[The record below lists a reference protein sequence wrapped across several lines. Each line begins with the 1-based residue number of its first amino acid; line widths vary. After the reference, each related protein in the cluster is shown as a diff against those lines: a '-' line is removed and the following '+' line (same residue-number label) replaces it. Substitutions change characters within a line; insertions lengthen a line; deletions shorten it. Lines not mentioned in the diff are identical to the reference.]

1 LPDLLVR
8 KSVRVWF
15 ATLCGRISFSRSEIS
30 EGDKLSKAVNRTLII
45 FVAAAILGLLAY
57 PKLKSRPIAGAP
69 GGAPNAGGTPPSGG
83 ALPAGMPALP
93 VTAMILRPQ
102 KLDNRISSTGTVMAN
117 EEVEI
122 RSEMEGKIRH
132 IAFKEGGKVS
142 KGDLLVKIDDKEL
155 QANVLK
161 AQSQRKLAE
170 DNEYRMR
177 MQLKIEAVSQK
188 DYDQALNEL
197 NLAKAGEQLLR
208 AQLEKTELRA
218 PFSGVVG
225 LKYVSEGA
233 LLGASTRIT
242 TLQEI
247 NPIKVDFSIPGKY
260 AGWVTA
266 GTPITFTVQGSDR
279 LQSGKVYAVDP
290 KIDPD
295 TRTLHLR
302 ALCPNADGTVLPGSF
317 AAVEVPLQVVDSAL
331 LIPTEAMTADARGP
345 KVFLYKGGQATPVMV
360 QAGMRTDSVVQIT
373 HGLQAGDTVLT
384 SGLMLIR
391 PGAPIS
397 LTHVE

>member
-1 LPDLLVR
+1 MPKAAYPSILLAAIAMAGLLVSC
-8 KSVRVWF
+8 KPKGNHSP
-15 ATLCGRISFSRSEIS
+15 ADAS
-30 EGDKLSKAVNRTLII
+30 
-45 FVAAAILGLLAY
+45 AAKGG
-57 PKLKSRPIAGAP
+57 PAGAP
-69 GGAPNAGGTPPSGG
+69 AGGPG
-83 ALPAGMPALP
+83 AAPALP
-93 VTAMILRPQ
+93 VTAKVLRQ
-102 KLDNRISSTGTVMAN
+102 ERIDNSITSTGTVMAN

-122 RSEMEGKIRH
+122 RSEIAGKIRR
-132 IAFKEGGKVS
+132 IAFQEGAKVK
-142 KGDLLVKIDDKEL
+142 KGDLLVKIDDAEL

-177 MQLKIEAVSQK
+177 MQLKIEAVAQK

-218 PFSGVVG
+218 PFAGVVG

-233 LLGASTRIT
+233 LLGGSTRIT

-247 NPIKVDFSIPGKY
+247 NPVKVDFSIPGKY
-260 AGWVTA
+260 AGWVKP
-266 GTPITFTVQGSDR
+266 GTLITFTVQGSDR
-279 LQSGKVYAVDP
+279 EQAGKVYAVDP

-302 ALCPNADGTVLPGSF
+302 ALCANADGVILPGAF

-331 LIPTEAMTADARGP
+331 MVPTEAMTADARGP
-345 KVFLYKGGQATPVMV
+345 KVFLYHGGKADPMQVV
-360 QAGMRTDSVVQIT
+360 AGLRTDSAVQIT
-373 HGLQAGDTVLT
+373 RGLKPGDTVLT
-384 SGLMLIR
+384 SGLMQIR
-391 PGAPIS
+391 PGAPVTLSKID
-397 LTHVE
+397 

>member
-1 LPDLLVR
+1 M
-8 KSVRVWF
+8 
-15 ATLCGRISFSRSEIS
+15 
-30 EGDKLSKAVNRTLII
+30 SKASNRTLAII
-45 FVAAAILGLLAY
+45 AVLALVGLLAY
-57 PKLKSRPIAGAP
+57 PKLKSKTPSGVSMGGRPGVAVQSGP
-69 GGAPNAGGTPPSGG
+69 GGPGG
-83 ALPAGMPALP
+83 PAGPGGSGAMPSLP
-93 VTAMILRPQ
+93 VTARILQPQ
-102 KLDNRISSTGTVMAN
+102 RLDNRISSTGTVLAN

-122 RSEMEGKIRH
+122 RSEIQGKIIR

-188 DYDQALNEL
+188 DFDQALNEL

-233 LLGASTRIT
+233 IVGAATRIT

-247 NPIKVDFSIPGKY
+247 NPVKVDFSIPGKY
-260 AGWVTA
+260 AEWVKA
-266 GTPITFTVQGSDR
+266 GTSIAFTVQGSDR
-279 LQSGKVYAVDP
+279 KQMGKVYAVDP
-290 KIDPD
+290 KIDPE

-302 ALCPNADGTVLPGSF
+302 ALCANADGLILPGAF
-317 AAVEVPLQVVDSAL
+317 ASIEIPLQVVDSAML
-331 LIPTEAMTADARGP
+331 VPTEAMTADARGP
-345 KVFLYKGGQATPVMV
+345 KVFLYRGGKAEPALV
-360 QAGMRTDSVVQIT
+360 QAGLRTDSVVQIT
-373 HGLQAGDTVLT
+373 QGLNFGDTVLT
-384 SGLMLIR
+384 SGIMQIR
-391 PGAPIS
+391 PGASVS
-397 LTHVE
+397 LSGIE

>member
-1 LPDLLVR
+1 M
-8 KSVRVWF
+8 
-15 ATLCGRISFSRSEIS
+15 AI
-30 EGDKLSKAVNRTLII
+30 NRT
-45 FVAAAILGLLAY
+45 VVILASLALVGLLAY
-57 PKLKSRPIAGAP
+57 PKLKSSHAPTGPGSLPAP
-69 GGAPNAGGTPPSGG
+69 GSAAMGKPAAG
-83 ALPAGMPALP
+83 PALP
-93 VTAMILRPQ
+93 VTGMILHPQ
-102 KLDNRISSTGTVMAN
+102 RLDNRVSSTGTVMAN

-122 RSEMEGKIRH
+122 RSEIEGKIRR
-132 IAFKEGGKVS
+132 IGFKEGGKVK

-197 NLAKAGEQLLR
+197 NLAKAGEQILR
-208 AQLEKTELRA
+208 AQLDKTELRA

-233 LLGASTRIT
+233 LVGASTRIT

-247 NPIKVDFSIPGKY
+247 NPVKVDFSIPGKY
-260 AGWVTA
+260 AGWVKV
-266 GTPITFTVQGSDR
+266 GTRITFTVQGSDR
-279 LQSGKVYAVDP
+279 QQTGKVYAVDP

-302 ALCPNADGTVLPGSF
+302 ALSPNSDGVVLPGSF
-317 AAVEVPLQVVDSAL
+317 AAVEIPLQVVDSAL
-331 LIPTEAMTADARGP
+331 LIPTEAMTADARGA
-345 KVFLYKGGQATPVMV
+345 KVYLYRGGKAEPMLV
-360 QAGMRTDSVVQIT
+360 QAGLRTDSVVQIT
-373 HGLQAGDTVLT
+373 KGLKSGDTVLT
-384 SGLMLIR
+384 SGIMQIR
-391 PGAPIS
+391 PGAPVS
-397 LTHVE
+397 LSSVE